1 VEVWVFFMVVMVM
14 VVVMVRRVRN
24 GFEAGIDGFYF
35 SCIRSKLT
43 PCNIYRNG

>member
-1 VEVWVFFMVVMVM
+1 VKVWVFFMVVMM
-14 VVVMVRRVRN
+14 VVVMVMRV
-24 GFEAGIDGFYF
+24 GDGLEAGIDGFYF